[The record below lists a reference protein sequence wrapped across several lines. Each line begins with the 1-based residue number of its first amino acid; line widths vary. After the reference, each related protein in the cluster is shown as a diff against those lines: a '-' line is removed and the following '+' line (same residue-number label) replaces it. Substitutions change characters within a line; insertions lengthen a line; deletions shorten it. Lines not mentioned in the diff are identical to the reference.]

1 MRIYGAGMVKWDVSV
16 AWSQSLLFVDDHLCL
31 PDGDRDLTLRGERG
45 GERPTIPICPRLA
58 LSTAS
63 AEIPAPWEPF
73 YPGRRQLATL
83 S

>member
-1 MRIYGAGMVKWDVSV
+1 M
-16 AWSQSLLFVDDHLCL
+16 AWSQSLLFVDDHMYL
-31 PDGDRDLTLRGERG
+31 PDGDRDSTLRGERG

-58 LSTAS
+58 LPTPR

-73 YPGRRQLATL
+73 YPGQRQLATL